1 MVTKLYKPGDKV
13 VFQSQVYTV
22 TKAWSDGD
30 LDLVDDDDN
39 EIEYINQHRV
49 KRWEEPKM
57 TSAKLGLISKG
68 ILGVKLK
75 IPHGVNLNENEAKYI
90 IDGWEEQKT
99 VVKSKQ
105 NELVTVSAKIDRH
118 LAKTNQEIPEAMK
131 EMKLAKTNYLKCK
144 DPLAKRKWA
153 RKVVV
158 RTAYY
163 EQVRNSA
170 QNLNATVSRV
180 KDAVDDAQYVY
191 KTLESR
197 IAEARI
203 YRELNGGLKLVG
215 KSLIEARQKH
225 IMPEIEYQ
233 SLEVTMEDLE
243 EMNGQMNDDQVL
255 IEAEKIV
262 TDKERWTADEQAKA
276 TK

>member
-1 MVTKLYKPGDKV
+1 MAIYSVGDKV
-13 VFQSQVYTV
+13 TFRDKVYTV
-22 TKAWSDGD
+22 TRQWSDGD
-30 LDLVDDDDN
+30 IDIAEVDN
-39 EIEYINQHRV
+39 PSQKRMVAEELC
-49 KRWEEPKM
+49 KRWEEPVKAA
-57 TSAKLGLISKG
+57 TLSLIGKG

-90 IDGWEEQKT
+90 IDGWESQKS
-99 VVKSKQ
+99 VVKTKQ
-105 NELVTVSAKIDRH
+105 NELVTVSAKIERH
-118 LAKTNQEIPEAMK
+118 LAKTNTEIPEAMK
-131 EMKLAKTNYLKCK
+131 ELRKAKKSFQEVK
-144 DPLAKRKWA
+144 SPLAKRKWA

-170 QNLNATVSRV
+170 QSLNATIARV
-180 KDAVDDAQYVY
+180 TDAIDDAQYVY

-215 KSLIEARQKH
+215 KSLVEARQKH
-225 IMPEIEYQ
+225 IMPEVEYQ
-233 SLEVTMEDLE
+233 NLEVTMEDLE
-243 EMNGQMNDDQVL
+243 QMNGEMDDDQILVA
-255 IEAEKIV
+255 AESIV
-262 TDKERWTADEQAKA
+262 NDKERWAADA